1 MRKWDKGDKMNTLPN
16 RQQATG
22 WDINPMDL
30 CPPLTF
36 IYF

>member
-1 MRKWDKGDKMNTLPN
+1 MQRYETGDVTNALPN
-16 RQQATG
+16 RQQDTG

-30 CPPLTF
+30 CPQITF